1 MSNEMITRRASLLG
15 LAGATVLAGMAGRVT
30 LALAAAPTSRR
41 FVVVILRGALD
52 GMAAV
57 PPYGDP
63 ALIGLRGGLVPAAVG
78 QPDGM
83 FDLGGFYGLHP
94 SLANLH
100 AMYAANE
107 LLIVHA
113 VAGPYRSRSHF
124 EAQDYLESGADHR
137 MTSGW
142 LNRAV
147 AALPPDPAAAASG
160 GPALAIGT
168 GVPLLLRGP
177 VMVGS
182 WAPHGA
188 AAPGADLYQQIASL
202 NAGDR
207 FTGPAIAEGL
217 RERGFGAR
225 TLTAAGATAG
235 TTAGADAG
243 DPRLQYTFPAMA
255 RDAGAMLAA
264 PNGPR
269 ITAMEIGGW
278 DTHQAQVGRLTGVL
292 RTLDAGLGALKEG
305 LGPAW
310 RQTAVL
316 VMTEF
321 GRTAR
326 ENGTQGTDHGTGT
339 VAFVLGGAVQGGRVL
354 ADWPGLSADRLLDNR
369 DLQPTTDLRA
379 VAKGLLSQ
387 HLNLS
392 QAALATVFPGS
403 AGEASTRGLVR
414 A

>member
-1 MSNEMITRRASLLG
+1 MISRRASLLG
-15 LAGATVLAGMAGRVT
+15 LAGGLVFAGMGGRMT
-30 LALAAAPTSRR
+30 LAMAAAPTTRR

-63 ALIGLRGGLVPAAVG
+63 ALAGLRGGLLPPAPG

-83 FDLGGFYGLHP
+83 LDLGGFYGLHP

-107 LLIVHA
+107 VLIVHA

-147 AALPPDPAAAASG
+147 AALPPDPTTTGSG

-182 WAPHGA
+182 WAPHGT
-188 AAPGADLYQQIASL
+188 AAPAHDLYAQVAAL
-202 NAGDR
+202 NASDR
-207 FTGPAIAEGL
+207 LTGPAIAAGL
-217 RERGFGAR
+217 RERGFSAQA
-225 TLTAAGATAG
+225 LAAED
-235 TTAGADAG
+235 GADPKAQG
-243 DPRLQYTFPAMA
+243 GRTSFPALA
-255 RDAGAMLAA
+255 RDAGEMLAA
-264 PNGPR
+264 ANGPR
-269 ITAMEIGGW
+269 IAAMEIGGW
-278 DTHQAQVGRLTGVL
+278 DTHSAQKGRLDGVL
-292 RTLDAGLGALKEG
+292 RQLDAGLAALKDG

-310 RQTAVL
+310 QQSAVL

-326 ENGTQGTDHGTGT
+326 ENGTHGTDHGTGT
-339 VAFVLGGAVQGGRVL
+339 VAFVLGGAVRGGRVL
-354 ADWPGLSADRLLDNR
+354 ADWPGLGAGRLLDDR
-369 DLQPTTDLRA
+369 DLWPTTDLRA
-379 VAKGLLSQ
+379 VAKGLLAQ
-387 HLNLS
+387 HLGLS
-392 QAALATVFPGS
+392 QSSLAQVFPGS
-403 AGEASTRGLVR
+403 GGEAQTRGLVH

>member
-1 MSNEMITRRASLLG
+1 M
-15 LAGATVLAGMAGRVT
+15 
-30 LALAAAPTSRR
+30 AAAPTQRR

-63 ALIGLRGGLVPAAVG
+63 ALVGLRGGLLPPPPG
-78 QPDGM
+78 QADGM
-83 FDLGGFYGLHP
+83 LDLGGFYGLHP

-107 LLIVHA
+107 ALIVHA

-124 EAQDYLESGADHR
+124 EAQDYLES
-137 MTSGW
+137 
-142 LNRAV
+142 
-147 AALPPDPAAAASG
+147 
-160 GPALAIGT
+160 ALAIGT

-182 WAPHGA
+182 WAPHGI
-188 AAPGADLYQQIASL
+188 AAPSPDLYAQIAAL
-202 NAGDR
+202 HAGDR
-207 FTGPAIAEGL
+207 LTGPAILAGL
-217 RERGFGAR
+217 RERGFSAQALAASGDDGTDPKAPAAR
-225 TLTAAGATAG
+225 
-235 TTAGADAG
+235 
-243 DPRLQYTFPAMA
+243 YSFPALA

-264 PNGPR
+264 PDGPR
-269 ITAMEIGGW
+269 IAAMEIGGW
-278 DTHQAQVGRLTGVL
+278 DTHTGQVNRLGGVL
-292 RTLDAGLGALKEG
+292 RQLDEGLTGLKAG

-310 RQTAVL
+310 QQTAVL

-326 ENGTQGTDHGTGT
+326 ENGTHGTDHGTGT
-339 VAFVLGGAVQGGRVL
+339 VAFVVGGAVRGGRVL
-354 ADWPGLSADRLLDNR
+354 ADWPGLGAGRLLDDR

-379 VAKGLLSQ
+379 VAKGLLAQ
-387 HLNLS
+387 HLGLS
-392 QAALATVFPGS
+392 QSALALVFPGS
-403 AGEASTRGLVR
+403 GGEAQTRGLVR

>member
-1 MSNEMITRRASLLG
+1 MTLMISRRATLLG
-15 LAGATVLAGMAGRVT
+15 LAGSSVVAGIGGRMT
-30 LALAAAPTSRR
+30 LALAAAPTAKR

-63 ALIGLRGGLVPAAVG
+63 ALASLRGGLLPPLPG

-83 FDLGGFYGLHP
+83 LDLGGFYGLHP
-94 SLANLH
+94 SLAGLH
-100 AMYAANE
+100 GMYAANE

-147 AALPPDPAAAASG
+147 AAMPPDPASRGAG

-177 VMVGS
+177 TMVGS
-182 WAPHGA
+182 WAPHGLA
-188 AAPGADLYQQIASL
+188 TPNPDLYARIAAL
-202 NAGDR
+202 NGGDR
-207 FTGPAIAEGL
+207 LTGPAIAEGL
-217 RERGFGAR
+217 RERGFSTQ
-225 TLTAAGATAG
+225 TLAAAGD
-235 TTAGADAG
+235 DAMAS
-243 DPRLQYTFPAMA
+243 DPKRQAARYGFPALA

-264 PNGPR
+264 ADGPR
-269 ITAMEIGGW
+269 IAAMEIGGW
-278 DTHQAQVGRLTGVL
+278 DTHQAQKNRLDGVL
-292 RTLDAGLGALKEG
+292 RQLDAGLCALKEG

-339 VAFVLGGAVQGGRVL
+339 VAFVLGGAVRGGRVL
-354 ADWPGLSADRLLDNR
+354 ADWPGLGQGRLLDDR

-387 HLNLS
+387 HLGLS
-392 QAALATVFPGS
+392 PAALSLVFPGS
-403 AGEASTRGLVR
+403 AQEAQTRGLTR

>member
-1 MSNEMITRRASLLG
+1 MTHMITRRASLLG
-15 LAGATVLAGMAGRVT
+15 LAGSMVFAGMGGRMT
-30 LALAAAPTSRR
+30 LAMAAAPTTRR

-63 ALIGLRGGLVPAAVG
+63 ALVGLRGGLVPPMPG

-83 FDLGGFYGLHP
+83 FDLGGFYGLHS

-147 AALPPDPAAAASG
+147 AAMPPDAATTGSG

-182 WAPHGA
+182 WAPHGMA
-188 AAPGADLYQQIASL
+188 SPSPDLYAQIAAL
-202 NAGDR
+202 HAGDR
-207 FTGPAIAEGL
+207 LTGPAIAEGM
-217 RERGFGAR
+217 RERGFSAQ
-225 TLTAAGATAG
+225 TLAAAGE
-235 TTAGADAG
+235 DAS
-243 DPRLQYTFPAMA
+243 DPKNPAARYSFPAMA

-264 PNGPR
+264 ANGPR
-269 ITAMEIGGW
+269 IAAMEIGGW
-278 DTHQAQVGRLTGVL
+278 DTHVTQVNRLGGVL
-292 RTLDAGLGALKEG
+292 RQLDAGLAALKDG

-310 RQTAVL
+310 QQTAVL

-326 ENGTQGTDHGTGT
+326 ENGTHGTDHGTGT
-339 VAFVLGGAVQGGRVL
+339 VAFVLGGAVRGGRVV
-354 ADWPGLSADRLLDNR
+354 ADWPGLGSGRLLDDR

-379 VAKGLLSQ
+379 VAKGLLAQ

-392 QAALATVFPGS
+392 PSALAAVFPGS
-403 AGEASTRGLVR
+403 GTEALTRGLVR

>member
-1 MSNEMITRRASLLG
+1 MTLLVTRRASLLG
-15 LAGATVLAGMAGRVT
+15 LAGGAVFAGLGGRMT
-30 LALAAAPTSRR
+30 LAMAAAPTERR

-57 PPYGDP
+57 PPYGDR
-63 ALIGLRGGLVPAAVG
+63 ALAGLRGGLVPAAVG

-94 SLANLH
+94 SLAALH

-147 AALPPDPAAAASG
+147 AAMPPDPAAMAAG

-168 GVPLLLRGP
+168 GVPLLLRGSAT
-177 VMVGS
+177 VGS
-182 WAPHGA
+182 WAPHGFA
-188 AAPGADLYQQIASL
+188 TPAADLYAQIAAL
-202 NAGDR
+202 HAGDR
-207 FTGPAIAEGL
+207 LTGPAIAEGL
-217 RERGFGAR
+217 RERGFSAQA
-225 TLTAAGATAG
+225 LAAAQ
-235 TTAGADAG
+235 G
-243 DPRLQYTFPAMA
+243 DDDPKTRYSFPALA

-264 PNGPR
+264 ANGPR
-269 ITAMEIGGW
+269 IAAMEIGGW
-278 DTHQAQVGRLTGVL
+278 DTHQAQVGRLAGVL
-292 RTLDAGLGALKEG
+292 RQLDDGLAALKAG

-310 RQTAVL
+310 QQTAVL

-321 GRTAR
+321 GRTVR
-326 ENGTQGTDHGTGT
+326 ENGTHGTDHGTGT
-339 VAFVLGGAVQGGRVL
+339 VAFVLGGAVRGGRVL
-354 ADWPGLSADRLLDNR
+354 ADWPGLGAGRLLDDR

-379 VAKGLLSQ
+379 VAKGLLAQ
-387 HLNLS
+387 HLGLS
-392 QAALATVFPGS
+392 PAALAQVFPGS
-403 AGEASTRGLVR
+403 ETEAQTRDLVR

>member
-1 MSNEMITRRASLLG
+1 MTHMITRRASLLG
-15 LAGATVLAGMAGRVT
+15 LAGSMVFAGMGGRMT
-30 LALAAAPTSRR
+30 LAMAAAPTTRR

-63 ALIGLRGGLVPAAVG
+63 ALVGLRGGLVPPMPG

-94 SLANLH
+94 SLANLY

-147 AALPPDPAAAASG
+147 AAMPADAATTGSG

-182 WAPHGA
+182 WAPHGMA
-188 AAPGADLYQQIASL
+188 SPSPDLYAQIAAL
-202 NAGDR
+202 HTGDR
-207 FTGPAIAEGL
+207 LTGPAIAEGM
-217 RERGFGAR
+217 RERGFSAQ
-225 TLTAAGATAG
+225 TLAAAGE
-235 TTAGADAG
+235 DAS
-243 DPRLQYTFPAMA
+243 DPKNPAARYSFPAMA

-264 PNGPR
+264 ANGPR
-269 ITAMEIGGW
+269 IAAMEIGGW
-278 DTHQAQVGRLTGVL
+278 DTHVTQVNRLGGVL
-292 RTLDAGLGALKEG
+292 RQLDAGLAALKDG

-310 RQTAVL
+310 QQTAVL

-326 ENGTQGTDHGTGT
+326 ENGTHGTDHGTGT
-339 VAFVLGGAVQGGRVL
+339 IAFVLGGAVRGGRVV
-354 ADWPGLSADRLLDNR
+354 ADWPGLGSGRLLDDR

-379 VAKGLLSQ
+379 VAKGLLAQ

-392 QAALATVFPGS
+392 PSALAAVFPGS
-403 AGEASTRGLVR
+403 GTEALTRGLVR

>member
-1 MSNEMITRRASLLG
+1 MSIRTAMTMTRRASLLG
-15 LAGATVLAGMAGRVT
+15 LGGLVFAGGMGGRMT
-30 LALAAAPTSRR
+30 LALAAAPTQRR
-41 FVVVILRGALD
+41 FVVMILRGALD

-63 ALIGLRGGLVPAAVG
+63 ALAGLRGGLLPAAVG

-94 SLANLH
+94 ALAGLH
-100 AMYAANE
+100 GMYAANE

-147 AALPPDPAAAASG
+147 AAMPADAVAGSAG

-177 VMVGS
+177 ATVGN
-182 WAPHGA
+182 WAPHGLSS
-188 AAPGADLYQQIASL
+188 PGPDLYAQIQAL
-202 NAGDR
+202 HAGDKL
-207 FTGPAIAEGL
+207 TGPAIAEGL
-217 RERGFGAR
+217 RERGFSAQV
-225 TLTAAGATAG
+225 LAAAGADQP
-235 TTAGADAG
+235 DAKE
-243 DPRLQYTFPAMA
+243 RYAFPALA
-255 RDAGAMLAA
+255 RDAGTMLAA
-264 PNGPR
+264 ADGPR
-269 ITAMEIGGW
+269 IAAMEIGGW
-278 DTHQAQVGRLTGVL
+278 DTHVAQVGRLSATL
-292 RTLDAGLGALKEG
+292 RQLDAGMIALKDG

-310 RQTAVL
+310 QQTAVL

-326 ENGTQGTDHGTGT
+326 ENGTHGTDHGTGT
-339 VAFVLGGAVQGGRVL
+339 VAFVLGGAVRGGRVL
-354 ADWPGLSADRLLDNR
+354 ADWPGLGAGRLLDDR

-379 VAKGLLSQ
+379 VAKGLLAQ
-387 HLNLS
+387 HLGLS
-392 QAALATVFPGS
+392 APALAAVFPGS
-403 AGEASTRGLVR
+403 ATEAETRGLVR
-414 A
+414 V